1 MDPITK
7 KPKDKLRDKKFIFI
21 SNFLNGSKDAL
32 PIIITELKNKKKIK
46 KYKKI
51 IFLFDALNIYKQKS
65 NKIKL
70 IKLVLINYLNN
81 KIKIRE

>member
-46 KYKKI
+46 K
-51 IFLFDALNIYKQKS
+51 
-65 NKIKL
+65 
-70 IKLVLINYLNN
+70 
-81 KIKIRE
+81 